1 MNILPMAW
9 LVGTAVTVLGL
20 IGLTMAAKS
29 EDLGVYLFG
38 MLLFAFAAVFDFFL
52 IKLGYD
58 RAEAEGRK

>member
-1 MNILPMAW
+1 MNILPTSW

-20 IGLTMAAKS
+20 VGLMMAGKA

-38 MLLFAFAAVFDFFL
+38 ILLFAFAVAFDFFL

-58 RAEAEGRK
+58 RAKAEERT

>member
-1 MNILPMAW
+1 MNILPASW

-20 IGLTMAAKS
+20 IGLTMAGKS

-38 MLLFAFAAVFDFFL
+38 MLLFAFAVAFNFFL

-58 RAEAEGRK
+58 RAESDGRT